1 LGFIF
6 IINKEFSKLIIMSK
20 NNNGFKIDPWGSGK
34 LEDEDYTRLI
44 KDFGIEEISDIVKL
58 KLFQHKFIRRKII
71 FGHIDLDLILKAIE
85 NNQNWAVMSGIKPSG
100 PFHLGTLTTA
110 MEIVDF
116 QKLGGKAYYCI
127 ADIESWEDNGITFEE
142 AETTAIDNLADI
154 LALGLDPSPKKA
166 YIWRQ
171 SKEPIVKD
179 ICFRVSRLV
188 TQNMLN
194 AIYGE
199 RTFGLYIASLI
210 QVGDILLP
218 QVLDG
223 EQPTVVPVGIDQAP
237 HLRLTRDLTQ
247 RSYKTFFRPASTYHF
262 LLAGIDG
269 ADKMS
274 KRNPN
279 SYFTFNESLESIR
292 KKIMGSLTGG
302 RRNKAEQKELG
313 GEPQKCMIYKMLI
326 YFFEDDD
333 KQISED
339 FQRCVKGEL
348 MCGDHK
354 KQCVDKVLSFIKK
367 HRERKE
373 KLIDKSKKLLHLD

>member
-1 LGFIF
+1 
-6 IINKEFSKLIIMSK
+6 MSK
-20 NNNGFKIDPWGSGK
+20 NNDVLKIDPWGSGK
-34 LEDEDYTRLI
+34 LGDEDYSRLI
-44 KDFGIEEISDIVKL
+44 KDFGIEEISEITKQKL
-58 KLFQHKFIRRKII
+58 LSHKFIRRKII
-71 FGHIDLDLILKAIE
+71 FGHLDLDVIIKAIE
-85 NNQNWAVMSGIKPSG
+85 SNQNWAVMSGIKPSG

-110 MEIVDF
+110 MEIVEF

-127 ADIESWEDNGITFEE
+127 ADIESWEDNGITYQK
-142 AETTAIDNLADI
+142 AEPSAIDNLADI

-179 ICFRVSRLV
+179 VCFRVSRLV

-199 RTFGLYIASLI
+199 RTFGLYLSSLI

-247 RSYKTFFRPASTYHF
+247 RNYKKFFRPASTYHF

-269 ADKMS
+269 SDKMS

-279 SYFTFNESLESIR
+279 SRFSFDEPLETIR
-292 KKIMGSLTGG
+292 RKVMGALTGG

-313 GEPQKCMIYKMLI
+313 GEPQKCMIYKMLM
-326 YFFEDDD
+326 YFFEEDDM
-333 KQISED
+333 QLAED
-339 FQRCVKGEL
+339 FTACVKGEL

-354 KQCVDKVLSFIKK
+354 KQCVEKVLNFIKK

-373 KLIDKSKKLLHLD
+373 KLIDKAKKLLNLE